1 MLIGATIS
9 ESGVTFKIYW
19 PERANRVFSGH
30 PNSLPRLQM
39 EQKVST
45 SSAGALSGSTDSA
58 TRVDPVTASIIQGA
72 LENIAVEMGYK
83 LMRMAYSSI
92 IRESEDFGA
101 AICDARGRQLCECS
115 MSTPLQSGP
124 IPGYVK
130 GILREFE
137 RRGETFKP
145 GDVIIHNDPYNGA
158 SHSPD
163 IGFCVPIFLAGEL
176 VGFSVTTAH
185 HLDIGSSQ
193 PGSVGVVV
201 CADAYAEGIRL
212 RALKVVEE
220 GKRNETAWRLIEDN
234 VRVAHLVL
242 GDMEAQIAACHVG
255 AKRFLELVER
265 YSLPV
270 LTGAVDD
277 LFDYSERLMRQEIE
291 KIPDGTYS
299 ATGHI
304 DGFLGAG
311 DPALE
316 NLPICVTVTVKGS
329 DLTVDLAG
337 TAPQVD
343 GHAINMPF
351 VGTVDVALW
360 LTLRSILLDSD
371 VMGNIPQNDGLFR
384 PIHIV
389 APRGCIANP
398 IFPAPTIA
406 RFAPGNIIADTLM
419 KALAPAVPEKICAG
433 VANLKAITFTGFS
446 GENQWVHIEIFEGS
460 YGGRH
465 GKDGM
470 DSVDTLYANTRNN
483 PIEDIESHVP
493 LRVTRYEFRE
503 DACGAGRWRGGWNSV
518 KQVEFLTDGALSVE
532 GDGHA
537 NAPWG
542 FAGGSAGQPSSLE
555 LITRDGVLKTLP
567 SMLPTISV
575 SRGDKVCAV
584 GGIGG
589 GYGDPFSRAEEAV
602 LNDVLDGY
610 LTAEDAVNRF
620 GVVIQQGRV
629 NLAATRRIRQGAE

>member
-1 MLIGATIS
+1 MKQS
-9 ESGVTFKIYW
+9 
-19 PERANRVFSGH
+19 
-30 PNSLPRLQM
+30 
-39 EQKVST
+39 VST
-45 SSAGALSGSTDSA
+45 PAP
-58 TRVDPVTASIIQGA
+58 RVDPVTASIIQGA
-72 LENIAVEMGYK
+72 LENIAIEMGYK

-101 AICDARGRQLCECS
+101 AICDAQGRQLCECS

-130 GILREFE
+130 GILREFSS
-137 RRGETFKP
+137 RGEAFQP
-145 GDVIIHNDPYNGA
+145 GDVIVHNDPYNGA

-163 IGFCVPIFLAGEL
+163 VGFCVPIFHHGQL

-201 CADAYAEGIRL
+201 CADSYAEGIRL
-212 RALKVVEE
+212 CALKIFEG
-220 GKRNETAWRLIEDN
+220 GKRNETAWRLIGDN
-234 VRVAHLVL
+234 VRVASLVL
-242 GDMEAQIAACHVG
+242 GDMEAQIAACHTG
-255 AKRFLELVER
+255 AKRFLELAER

-270 LTGAVDD
+270 LTAAVDD

-299 ATGHI
+299 ATGRI
-304 DGFLGAG
+304 DGFLGSA
-311 DPALE
+311 DPALK
-316 NLPICVTVTVKGS
+316 NLPICVTVSVKGS
-329 DLTVDLAG
+329 DMTVDLTG
-337 TAPQVD
+337 TAPQVE

-351 VGTVDVALW
+351 AGTVDVALW
-360 LTLRSILLDSD
+360 LTIRSILLDSD
-371 VMGNIPQNDGLFR
+371 VTGNIPQNDGLFR

-406 RFAPGNIIADTLM
+406 RFAPGNIVADTLM
-419 KALAPAVPEKICAG
+419 KALAPAVPEKVCAG
-433 VANLKAITFTGFS
+433 VANLKAITFSGFK

-460 YGGRH
+460 YGGRY

-503 DACGAGRWRGGWNSV
+503 AACGAGRWRGGWNSV
-518 KQVEFLTDGALSVE
+518 KEVEFLTDGSLSVE

-542 FAGGSAGQPSSLE
+542 FAGGSAGHPSRLD
-555 LITRDGVLKTLP
+555 LMTRSGVMQELP

-575 SRGDKVCAV
+575 SRGNKVRAT

-589 GYGDPFSRAEEAV
+589 GYGDPLARAEEAV

-610 LTAEDAVNRF
+610 LTPEDAAGHF
-620 GVVIQQGRV
+620 GVVIEQGRV
-629 NLAATRRIRQGAE
+629 NSQATRRRRQVAGGK